1 MQSKIIKFILLPSI
15 FIIVFATIY
24 YNQVQ
29 LEINKLIDDKYTQA
43 VKQDKRQLSTL
54 IEEKQENI
62 LAVSLAVSKYKSIT
76 DVLRGQDTKQLKL
89 KELAI
94 LLKDATPHK
103 DLWFQIISK
112 DGTSLYRSFSQKKG
126 DKLINAR
133 AELKD
138 IIDYPRVVSTISVGK
153 FSITFKSIVP
163 VYDKNEFIGLFETLA
178 HFNSVSKK
186 IEQKGLQSILL
197 VDKKFKKQLVH
208 SVNRKFINDY
218 YLANKNSNQTL
229 LSYIESQTPQSILK
243 QTTNKYILDK
253 ETNTLISTHV
263 VTDYL
268 DNNLAYF
275 ILFKD
280 VDDIYTGDIEQI
292 KNNVLLL
299 FGIVLLI
306 SYILLYYAYKRIQ
319 DAEIEKK
326 NRALEESIKI
336 KNNVLE
342 YISLHDPLTS
352 LPNRK
357 LFKQKLNKILL
368 KKNHSETIY
377 VLHLGIDS
385 LKEVNDAY
393 GHKTGDL
400 VIQNTALHLKESL
413 GEETLIAKLTADEF
427 AIVLL
432 VDKTSN
438 IDTLVHKILKDVQA
452 PQKIK
457 SKTISITIS
466 IGINT
471 PIDKSTTANLLLRN
485 ANTAM
490 YKAKSLGGNNYQF
503 YTLEMTTN
511 LLDKIKLADD
521 LKHAITNDEL
531 EPYFQ
536 PQIDTQNNTIVGME
550 GLVRWVHPKLGI
562 IYPDRFIPYAEESGL
577 IVEIDKI
584 MMRKS
589 MEVIMS
595 WDKTYSSKLKLSLN
609 LSAVN
614 LESANFM
621 QELKNTLI
629 ATNFNAKNLEL
640 EMLESQ
646 IMKDQESSIKLLHE
660 LKELGISISI
670 DDFGTGYSSL
680 AILKKLPLTKL
691 KIDKSFVDNLP
702 YDKDDVAIVE
712 TIIALANALELKLI
726 AEGIENE
733 EQKDFLLKR
742 KCFIIQGYYYS
753 KPLSPKDFKEFMV
766 NFPN

>member
-1 MQSKIIKFILLPSI
+1 MQRKIIKFIILPSI
-15 FIIVFATIY
+15 LIIIFATVY

-43 VKQDKRQLSTL
+43 IKQDKRQLSTL

-138 IIDYPRVVSTISVGK
+138 IIDYPRVISTISVGK

-186 IEQKGLQSILL
+186 IEQTGLQSILL

-208 SVNRKFINDY
+208 SVHRKFINDY
-218 YLANKNSNQTL
+218 YVANKNQNPEL
-229 LSYIESQTPQSILK
+229 LSYVESKTPQNLLK
-243 QTTNKYILDK
+243 QTTNKYILNK
-253 ETNTLISTHV
+253 ETNTLISTYAV
-263 VTDYL
+263 SDYL
-268 DNNLAYF
+268 DNDLAYF

-280 VDDIYTGDIEQI
+280 LDDIYTGDIQQI

-299 FGIVLLI
+299 FGIILLI
-306 SYILLYYAYKRIQ
+306 TYILLYYAYKKIQ

-326 NRALEESIKI
+326 NKALEESIKI

-400 VIQNTALHLKESL
+400 VIQNTALLLKESL
-413 GEETLIAKLTADEF
+413 GKETLIAKLAADEF

-452 PQKIK
+452 PHKIK

-503 YTLEMTTN
+503 YMLEMTTN

-521 LKHAITNDEL
+521 LNHAIKNDEL

-536 PQIDTQNNTIVGME
+536 PQIDTQNNTIIGME
-550 GLVRWVHPKLGI
+550 GLVRWVHPKLGT

-577 IVEIDKI
+577 IIEIDRI

-589 MEVIMS
+589 MEAIMS

-680 AILKKLPLTKL
+680 SILKKLPITKL

-753 KPLSPKDFKEFMV
+753 KPLSPKDFKEFMI
-766 NFPN
+766 NFSS

>member
-1 MQSKIIKFILLPSI
+1 MQRKIIKFILLPSI
-15 FIIVFATIY
+15 FIIVFATVY

-29 LEINKLIDDKYTQA
+29 LEINKLINDKYTQA

-112 DGTSLYRSFSQKKG
+112 DGTSLYRSFSQKRG

-138 IIDYPRVVSTISVGK
+138 IIDYPRVISTISVGK

-186 IEQKGLQSILL
+186 IEQTGLQSILL

-208 SVNRKFINDY
+208 SVHRKFINDY
-218 YLANKNSNQTL
+218 YVANKNQNPEL
-229 LSYIESQTPQSILK
+229 LSYIERQTPQSILK
-243 QTTNKYILDK
+243 QTANKYILDK
-253 ETNTLISTHV
+253 ETNTLISTHI

-280 VDDIYTGDIEQI
+280 VDNIYTGDIEQI

-299 FGIVLLI
+299 FGIILLI
-306 SYILLYYAYKRIQ
+306 SYILLYYTYKKIQ

-326 NRALEESIKI
+326 NRELEESIKI

-413 GEETLIAKLTADEF
+413 GEETLIAKLAADEF

-438 IDTLVHKILKDVQA
+438 IDTSVHKILKDVQA

-521 LKHAITNDEL
+521 LKHAIKNDEL

-536 PQIDTQNNTIVGME
+536 PQIDTQNNTIIGME

-577 IVEIDKI
+577 IIEIDKI
-584 MMRKS
+584 MMQKS

-753 KPLSPKDFKEFMV
+753 KPLSQKDFKEFMV
-766 NFPN
+766 NF